1 MAMKGEN
8 MKQSSHKHLGELI
21 RQLRQD
27 AGLTVRELSAMVAKV
42 SAATITNIEIKGVIG
57 SLQTFAALR
66 ACPVLDGLVERAVGA
81 GLLTEQRLSELLE
94 YEAQHTPHSVAR
106 AELVKL
112 HEERTRKVAKFTEAR
127 LDRQR
132 GFPSL
137 SPEAIKVLLDLR
149 KGALYASDPDRLY
162 LIGPLQ
168 PGLPIADSPRQRLRP
183 LSILQSRRLIRFLAS
198 PEVPQPHCRVLLT
211 KESWN
216 IKL

>member
-8 MKQSSHKHLGELI
+8 MKHLGELI

-27 AGLTVRELSAMVAKV
+27 AGLTVRELSSRVAKV

-106 AELVKL
+106 AELV
-112 HEERTRKVAKFTEAR
+112 ERTRKVAPPKFTEAR
-127 LDRQR
+127 VDRPR
-132 GFPSL
+132 GLPSL

-149 KGALYASDPDRLY
+149 NGALYASDPDRVY
-162 LIGPLQ
+162 LIGPLL
-168 PGLPIADSPRQRLRP
+168 PGVPIADSPRQRLRP
-183 LSILQSRRLIRFLAS
+183 LNILQSRQLIRFLAS
-198 PEVPQPHCRVLLT
+198 PEVPKPHCRVLLT
-211 KESWN
+211 KASWN